1 MDNELSETLK
11 YGGRKVNE
19 VAMNEGMIRDL
30 GVDRV
35 YINHGQ
41 LFLLNPA
48 TWCECCRYKHE
59 KCRG

>member
-11 YGGRKVNE
+11 SGGRKVNE

-41 LFLLNPA
+41 LFLLNLA
-48 TWCECCRYKHE
+48 T
-59 KCRG
+59 

>member
-1 MDNELSETLK
+1 MDNELGETLK
-11 YGGRKVNE
+11 SGGRKVNE
-19 VAMNEGMIRDL
+19 VAMNEVMIRDL

-48 TWCECCRYKHE
+48 T
-59 KCRG
+59 